1 MIARRFFWPTTAL
14 LLGALVPTVI
24 HGYLDSTIDDGRR
37 AAMVPDVL
45 GEFIATA
52 PGVHSEAW
60 MWRTFE
66 SRDWVERDYRD
77 PGGTVIRLSI
87 VRSYDA
93 KRLYHHPELALT
105 DGIDLESAGTRP
117 APGTP
122 EVTVHVLDGAVGPVA
137 AYVLLYGDRA
147 VARPY
152 LFQMRLATEQLFSG
166 RQAMTLFFAFV
177 VERGDRGEPDAAL
190 QLLGDAV
197 RAFSN
202 LAARAA
208 GAGGD
213 AG

>member
-1 MIARRFFWPTTAL
+1 MIARRFFWPTAAL
-14 LLGALVPTVI
+14 LLAALVPTVI
-24 HGYLDSTIDDGRR
+24 HAYLDSTIDDGRR
-37 AAMVPDVL
+37 AAMVPEEL
-45 GEFIATA
+45 GEFVATA
-52 PGVHSEAW
+52 PGVHTDAW

-66 SRDWVERDYRD
+66 SRDWVERDYRG

-105 DGIDLESAGTRP
+105 DGIDLESAGTRQ
-117 APGTP
+117 APGMP
-122 EVTVHVLDGAVGPVA
+122 DIPVHLLAGTAGTAA

-152 LFQMRLATEQLFSG
+152 LFQIRLATEQLVSG
-166 RQAMTLFFAFV
+166 RQAMTLFFAAIV
-177 VERGDRGEPDAAL
+177 DRGEGGEPGPAL

-202 LAARAA
+202 AES
-208 GAGGD
+208 AGGN

>member
-1 MIARRFFWPTTAL
+1 MIARRFFWPITAL

-37 AAMVPDVL
+37 AAMVPERL
-45 GEFIATA
+45 GEFAATPSGA
-52 PGVHSEAW
+52 RTDGW
-60 MWRTFE
+60 MWRVFE
-66 SRDWVERDYRD
+66 SRDWIERDYRG
-77 PGGTVIRLSI
+77 PGGSVIRLSI

-105 DGIDLESAGTRP
+105 EGIDLESAGTRP

-122 EVTVHVLDGAVGPVA
+122 EVTVHVLDGATGPAA

-147 VARPY
+147 VAHPY

-166 RQAMTLFFAFV
+166 RQAMTLFFAVV
-177 VERGDRGEPDAAL
+177 VERGDGGEPDAAL

-202 LAARAA
+202 RES
-208 GAGGD
+208 AGGD